1 MADHQNLTPG
11 LLCTAAVRFLAQ
23 SWTRAALVLTWF
35 RMQMEDERLPSLL
48 AETHSH
54 FAVSTGMQ
62 MLSGIVERGRDRPT
76 CDGLLV
82 DKWTSALV
90 SLGLQAEDSG

>member
-23 SWTRAALVLTWF
+23 SWTRATLVLTRF

-48 AETHSH
+48 TETHSH
-54 FAVSTGMQ
+54 FAVSNGDADAVRR
-62 MLSGIVERGRDRPT
+62 SGEGQRQ
-76 CDGLLV
+76 
-82 DKWTSALV
+82 TSV
-90 SLGLQAEDSG
+90 